1 MLLQR
6 FVTEE
11 TVDHFIHRVA
21 ETMKGETQISVR
33 CYMEV
38 RMNSHSHFWLLVTDN
53 GCIVVYGKTL
63 FGIP

>member
-38 RMNSHSHFWLLVTDN
+38 RRKRSYSWFWITDN
-53 GCIVVYGKTL
+53 GGIVVYGKTL

>member
-6 FVTEE
+6 FVTEK

-38 RMNSHSHFWLLVTDN
+38 RRKPNYFWFSVTDD
-53 GCIVVYGKTL
+53 GGIVVYGKTL
-63 FGIP
+63 LGIP

>member
-1 MLLQR
+1 M
-6 FVTEE
+6 
-11 TVDHFIHRVA
+11 DHFIHRVA

>member
-6 FVTEE
+6 FVTEK

-38 RMNSHSHFWLLVTDN
+38 REESETISGFWSLIMDA
-53 GCIVVYGKTL
+53 
-63 FGIP
+63 